1 MTNRAPHPLALRGNG
16 PATAAVTRCARLRRV
31 WELLVL
37 WQARASSRARLAA
50 LDDRMLRDM
59 GIRREDALHETRKPF
74 WRP

>member
-1 MTNRAPHPLALRGNG
+1 MTDRSSCPAAIRG
-16 PATAAVTRCARLRRV
+16 TAARAAPAVQRNRLRRV

-37 WQARASSRARLAA
+37 WQARASSRVRLAA

-59 GIRREDALHETRKPF
+59 GVRREDALHEAAKPF